1 MNEIFQ
7 RIAIDSSTFN
17 TFSICFFQFMA
28 FLQVGWSARDYLIE
42 SIQPAK
48 LVSHYTQQ
56 VVSQSQHSNQH
67 SANAVP
73 TIYLKEFYYFTAPED
88 KTEFEALKK
97 LLTSTKKHQQVIFIK
112 SPENP
117 NYDKVLQNLVQN
129 AVQPKTHIY
138 VLQRQPNY
146 HGLQQKFL
154 TSPKTVH
161 HKPVVQFVKYSSP
174 LEVQRIQSSIIQQ
187 YGGNSGSV
195 VNTIVTNRNLY
206 DTQNR
211 QASATDNRYL
221 QTRAVLPDNTPVSK
235 NYAMNYLP
243 NDIDVVPGSSYIPL
257 VKK

>member
-1 MNEIFQ
+1 
-7 RIAIDSSTFN
+7 
-17 TFSICFFQFMA
+17 MA

-42 SIQPAK
+42 SIQPAT
-48 LVSHYTQQ
+48 LVSHQTQQ
-56 VVSQSQHSNQH
+56 VVTQPQYSNQH
-67 SANAVP
+67 SGNAVP
-73 TIYLKEFYYFTAPED
+73 TIYLKEFYYFTAPEE

-117 NYDKVLQNLVQN
+117 NYEKVLQNLVQN
-129 AVQPKTHIY
+129 AVQPRTHIY
-138 VLQRQPNY
+138 VLQREPNY
-146 HGLQQKFL
+146 TGLQQKFL
-154 TSPKTVH
+154 ASQKTVH
-161 HKPVVQFVKYSSP
+161 HKPVVQFVKYSNP
-174 LEVQRIQSSIIQQ
+174 LEAQRIQSSIIQQ

-195 VNTIVTNRNLY
+195 LNTIVTNRNFY
-206 DTQNR
+206 EAQQR
-211 QASATDNRYL
+211 QAPGNTNKYL